1 MSCPQVGNIDM
12 ADYISNQSDF
22 IENNTKTIF
31 ETTQNITWSQKDF
44 KKKKK
49 KIQSKLRLSNIRNKE
64 APIMNGS
71 QRLRNL

>member
-1 MSCPQVGNIDM
+1 M

-31 ETTQNITWSQKDF
+31 ETTQNITWSQKDL

-49 KIQSKLRLSNIRNKE
+49 KTIQSKLWLSNIRNKA
-64 APIMNGS
+64 AP
-71 QRLRNL
+71 L

>member
-1 MSCPQVGNIDM
+1 MSCPQLGNIDM

>member
-31 ETTQNITWSQKDF
+31 ETTQNITWSQKDL

>member
-1 MSCPQVGNIDM
+1 M

-31 ETTQNITWSQKDF
+31 ETTQNITWSQKDL

-49 KIQSKLRLSNIRNKE
+49 KNNSI
-64 APIMNGS
+64 
-71 QRLRNL
+71 